1 MRCGCSRKVRVCSGQ
16 GLAGVELSVGNNIM
30 RLFSC
35 LYTAASHT
43 WTLFFLC
50 VFILILLVLLYVL
63 LS

>member
-1 MRCGCSRKVRVCSGQ
+1 MCSAQ

-30 RLFSC
+30 RLFSF

-50 VFILILLVLLYVL
+50 VFTLILLVLLYVL